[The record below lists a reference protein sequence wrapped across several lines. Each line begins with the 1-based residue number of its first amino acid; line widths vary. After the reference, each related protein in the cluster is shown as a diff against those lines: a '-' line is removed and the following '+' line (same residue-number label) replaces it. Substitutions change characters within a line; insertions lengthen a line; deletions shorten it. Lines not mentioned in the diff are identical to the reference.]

1 MGLSDRE
8 AVASGHLAHMVVAV
22 TVFTMEHGD
31 RSSVCRRGVSAT
43 HGDYGVGNET

>member
-8 AVASGHLAHMVVAV
+8 AVASGHLAHMVLAV

-31 RSSVCRRGVSAT
+31 RSSFGVVVVRRGVSAT
-43 HGDYGVGNET
+43 HGGSGK